1 MTNPIDP
8 ENEQPPAAGA
18 EPQYQPPQYAPPSP
32 YTPPQAPQPQVPPGW
47 GQQYQSPQ
55 YSSAPPQVPQ
65 YAPYAPYPYPPLP
78 GPGEPFNGAVDPDD
92 LSRPLYGASFGQ
104 AVRRFFKSYA
114 KFSGRAS
121 RSEYWWSRVFLI
133 ILFAAPWLLYMVGA
147 VALGIGGALSDDG
160 SASGTVAAGFGGVL
174 MVLGG
179 LLLLVVFCGT
189 IIPSLAITWR
199 RLHDADLAGP
209 FYFLSLIPVGDIVV
223 LVFTI
228 LGSKPS
234 GRRFDS

>member
-1 MTNPIDP
+1 M
-8 ENEQPPAAGA
+8 
-18 EPQYQPPQYAPPSP
+18 
-32 YTPPQAPQPQVPPGW
+32 
-47 GQQYQSPQ
+47 
-55 YSSAPPQVPQ
+55 
-65 YAPYAPYPYPPLP
+65 P

-92 LSRPLYGASFGQ
+92 LGRPLYGATFGQ
-104 AVRRFFKSYA
+104 AVRRYVKNYA

-121 RSEYWWSRVFLI
+121 RSEYWWSRLFLLL
-133 ILFAAPWLLYMVGA
+133 LFAAPWLLYMVGA
-147 VALGIGGALSDDG
+147 FVLGFGNAVQGEG
-160 SASGTVAAGFGGVL
+160 SGTGAVATGFGGIT

-179 LLLLVVFCGT
+179 LLLFVVFCGT

-209 FYFLSLIPVGDIVV
+209 FYFLSWIPVGDIVV

-234 GRRFDS
+234 GRRFDI